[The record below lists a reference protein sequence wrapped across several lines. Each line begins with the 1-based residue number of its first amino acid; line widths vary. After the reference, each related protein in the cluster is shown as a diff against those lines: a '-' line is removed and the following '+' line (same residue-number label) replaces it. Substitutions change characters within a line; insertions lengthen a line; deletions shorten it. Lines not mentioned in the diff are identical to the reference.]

1 MSRCWECGR
10 TIPPAERVRWRY
22 AQTGDGYQHGLA
34 GGRNEQY
41 GKVAYCPACDDAR
54 TAVEQVM
61 KVQGAKEIKFCA
73 GALVVIVYGYA
84 LGIPWSIGLML
95 AGVFAYL
102 GVLWFVILAGVGV
115 AAGLQLLLGRDAT
128 DDPAL
133 SLPCYG
139 IAVGLVLITKN
150 VVRRRRNRQPQGTL

>member
-1 MSRCWECGR
+1 MTRCWECGR

-34 GGRNEQY
+34 GGRTEQY

-54 TAVEQVM
+54 TAAAQVM
-61 KVQGAKEIKFCA
+61 RVQDAKEIKFCA
-73 GALVVIVYGYA
+73 GALVVMVYGYA

-102 GVLWFVILAGVGV
+102 RVLWAVILAGVGV
-115 AAGLQLLLGRDAT
+115 AAGLQFLLGRDTT

-139 IAVGLVLITKN
+139 IAVGLVLIAKS
-150 VVRRRRNRQPQGTL
+150 VAIRRRNRALQEAL